1 MFVHTYQECPNEYH
15 CGIDSRNR
23 SSGVKAYEGSLKA
36 LLRLYSGSG
45 EWRCYDMLEVV
56 QGTYQSASGMTCFEL
71 VKKKRYIS
79 EWQLS
84 DFVRRELKET
94 SQNPGL

>member
-1 MFVHTYQECPNEYH
+1 
-15 CGIDSRNR
+15 
-23 SSGVKAYEGSLKA
+23 
-36 LLRLYSGSG
+36 
-45 EWRCYDMLEVV
+45 MLEVV
-56 QGTYQSASGMTCFEL
+56 KGTYQSARDMTCFEL

-84 DFVRRELKET
+84 DYVRRELKET